1 MEIKAIEVKK
11 LRDKTGAGMMD
22 CKRALQEAQGDAAKA
37 LKILKE
43 LGLAAAAKRAGR
55 ATNEGRVATALSKDA
70 AAYLELLCETDFVAK
85 NEDFKA
91 AGVALARY
99 VMEKNP
105 SAVDKQMEEI
115 VGAIA
120 GKIKENITIRRFQRI
135 TAGENEFFSDYI
147 HGEGKIGVIVKLSVA
162 DQSKMEDQ
170 GIREL
175 AFNLALHIAAFS
187 PLYLSEEKIDAAYIK
202 EQEEIFIKQSQALGK
217 PENVTLGI
225 AKGKLKK
232 HFAEI
237 CLMDQGFVKDE
248 KLTVHKVIEETG
260 KAAGTTVAV
269 TDFLYVKM
277 GEDLE

>member
-1 MEIKAIEVKK
+1 MEIKATEVKK

-22 CKRALQEAQGDAAKA
+22 CKRALQEAQGDPARA

-55 ATNEGRVATALSKDA
+55 ATNEGRVSTALSASA
-70 AAYLELLCETDFVAK
+70 AACLELSCETDFVAK
-85 NEDFKA
+85 NEDFKTVGA
-91 AGVALARY
+91 NLVRH

-105 SAVDKQMEEI
+105 SAVDKDMEDMVAGI
-115 VGAIA
+115 I
-120 GKIKENITIRRFQRI
+120 GKIKENITIRRFKRI
-135 TAGENEFFSDYI
+135 TAAGNEFFTDYV
-147 HGEGKIGVIVKLSVA
+147 HGEGKIGVIVKMMV
-162 DQSKMEDQ
+162 EDTAKQ
-170 GIREL
+170 DDPAIREL

-187 PLYLSEEKIDAAYIK
+187 PSFLSEDKIDAAYIK

-237 CLMDQGFVKDE
+237 CLLDQGFVKDE
-248 KLTVHKVIEETG
+248 KLTVRKVIEETG
-260 KAAGTTVAV
+260 KTAGTNIAV
-269 TDFLYVKM
+269 TDFLYFKM
-277 GEDLE
+277 GDDLE